1 MIDGK
6 NIFDQVVKNDLRTN
20 ENIQN
25 ITTDQGDNYT
35 TDYLLDYSYFKKLL

>member
-6 NIFDQVVKNDLRTN
+6 KRFDQPIKNDIKIYNVLK
-20 ENIQN
+20 

-35 TDYLLDYSYFKKLL
+35 TGWLLDYNYFI